1 MTLDK
6 NDAKLLYE
14 LWFPLLDYAN
24 KKYMVSP
31 HLKKIYGTK
40 ELDPSEVKM
49 VADHG
54 WEHISVIDEYLS
66 DYDLPDEYRSIV
78 LRLNIQLCKCQ

>member
-1 MTLDK
+1 MTLDQ
-6 NDAKLLYE
+6 NDAELFYE

-49 VADHG
+49 VADY
-54 WEHISVIDEYLS
+54 V
-66 DYDLPDEYRSIV
+66 
-78 LRLNIQLCKCQ
+78 